1 MTYNTGK
8 ATSDDSK
15 TAKVTGLESGVLTRA
30 TLSVVPVTNNN
41 PLDAASLVVTGS
53 SRDSIIV
60 AGESVLDLV
69 GLAVLGVDGTN
80 QHVVGDVVKVATV
93 LEPWASH
100 GDVVSGGLA
109 LTLDQDWDV
118 SGILAV
124 PLLESGKELQAVTA
138 GRDGNADAAA
148 ISRGGLVGVTAGV
161 VTPVGKTVTGGGLEL
176 ELLAILVLE
185 GVGKRV
191 EVEGTSNAQGNNKV
205 GRRDEGV
212 GGRVGVVTTGEVT
225 VVGRDDR
232 VGFALLDV
240 LAIPLTDARTAG
252 VGKDDTT
259 EFLKSL
265 KLAIALDGSTDLL
278 GTGSNSE
285 ERLRLQTVVDSVLG
299 DGGSTGHVLVRRVGA
314 RADQT
319 DLELLRPS
327 VGLDGL
333 LELGDGGGQV
343 GSERSVDVRLKLG
356 QVDLDQLV
364 VLSTFILA
372 QFLGVGA
379 GEVANWLTLSDLQV
393 VVHAVVEGEKRGSST
408 DFSTHVT
415 DGSHTGGRERVDTRT
430 VVFDDSAST
439 TLDSEET
446 SDLEDDI

>member
-15 TAKVTGLESGVLTRA
+15 TAKVTGLESSVLTRT
-30 TLSVVPVTNNN
+30 TLSVVPITDNN
-41 PLDAASLVVTGS
+41 PLDAASLIVTSS

-60 AGESVLDLV
+60 AGESVFDLI
-69 GLAVLGVDGTN
+69 GLAVLGVDSTN

-93 LEPWASH
+93 LEPWAGH
-100 GDVVSGGLA
+100 GDVVGGGLA
-109 LTLDQDWDV
+109 LALDQNWDV
-118 SGILAV
+118 SSILAV
-124 PLLESGKELQAVTA
+124 PLLESGKELQTVTA
-138 GRDGNADAAA
+138 GGDSNVDTAAV
-148 ISRGGLVGVTAGV
+148 SRGGLVGVTARV
-161 VTPVGKTVTGGGLEL
+161 VALVGKTVTSGGLQL

-185 GVGKRV
+185 GVGNRV
-191 EVEGTSNAQGNNKV
+191 EVEGTSNAHGNDKV
-205 GRRDEGV
+205 RRCDEGV
-212 GGRVGVVTTGEVT
+212 GGRVGIVTTGEVT

-232 VGFALLDV
+232 VGSTLLDI

-252 VGKDDTT
+252 VGKNDTT

-265 KLAIALDGSTDLL
+265 ELAIALDGSTDLL
-278 GTGSNSE
+278 GTGRNSE

-299 DGGSTGHVLVRRVGA
+299 DRGSTGHVLVRRVGA

-327 VGLDGL
+327 VGLNGV
-333 LELGDGGGQV
+333 LELRDGGGQV
-343 GSERSVDVRLKLG
+343 RGERSVDVRLELG

-364 VLSTFILA
+364 VLSTLVLA
-372 QFLGVGA
+372 EVLGIGA
-379 GEVANWLTLSDLQV
+379 GEFTNGLTLSDLQV
-393 VVHAVVEGEKRGSST
+393 VVHAVVEGEKRGRST

-415 DGSHTGGRERVDTRT
+415 DGSHTGGRKRVDTRT